1 MHVTVRVHKRAC
13 VCCGRGESSGPEG
26 KVVKKK
32 KKKIHYCFEHGGKS
46 HRRNVTGQ
54 KSGTHRLKGD
64 LSSELYMGNKAYI
77 GI

>member
-1 MHVTVRVHKRAC
+1 
-13 VCCGRGESSGPEG
+13 
-26 KVVKKK
+26 VVKKK